1 MLAYNFRPSR
11 PKAAHRKSKTRLVRG
26 DTMFPVERGVV
37 SPQKRD
43 LRQLDDSRSRSNLH
57 RESNM
62 FKTTSQREDPTVGE
76 QEIRQNLTTR
86 ILDNGK
92 ASRQTWPAEDQRRQ
106 FAASCFDYVQNYH
119 HYILDVK
126 KLQRGEQIPY
136 LSPSQAT
143 VKQTTNTPKCLTELP
158 KRSTKSASKLR
169 RVSWERKDI
178 DVNSQLESTLQ
189 DLIVTEIEDE
199 LNKSHV
205 LNLSCSELRAPLA
218 TPVGT
223 PRSSIVHSS
232 FPDFPHSSY
241 KKGMTTEIQK
251 PYMSAF
257 QTRIPP
263 LKSCESIN
271 DRRSYRRSNEDGVP
285 DYQRFRILCDAF
297 RPCTP
302 QRTKKMKHKK
312 TLPSQVL
319 DFYTRI
325 VNVDYAST

>member
-1 MLAYNFRPSR
+1 MLPYNFRPSR
-11 PKAAHRKSKTRLVRG
+11 PKAAHRKSKTCLMRG

-43 LRQLDDSRSRSNLH
+43 LKHLDDSRSRSNFH

-76 QEIRQNLTTR
+76 QKIRQHSTTR

-119 HYILDVK
+119 HYILDIK

-136 LSPSQAT
+136 LSPSKPT
-143 VKQTTNTPKCLTELP
+143 VKPTTNAPKCFAELP
-158 KRSTKSASKLR
+158 TRSTKSASKSR
-169 RVSWERKDI
+169 RVSWERKTI

-189 DLIVTEIEDE
+189 DLIVTEIEGE
-199 LNKSHV
+199 LNNSHV
-205 LNLSCSELRAPLA
+205 MHLSCSELRAPLA

-232 FPDFPHSSY
+232 FSDFPHSSY
-241 KKGMTTEIQK
+241 RKGMTTEIHQ

-257 QTRIPP
+257 PTRIPP

-271 DRRSYRRSNEDGVP
+271 DRRSYRTSTEDAVP

-302 QRTKKMKHKK
+302 QRTKQTKHKK
-312 TLPSQVL
+312 PLPSQVW
-319 DFYTRI
+319 DIYRRI